1 MALNFPPSPTIG
13 DIYTYNEYSWKWN
26 GDYWESYSTGFDYLP
41 LSGGTVS
48 GNTVF
53 TNGLT
58 ATTISATTYQN
69 LPLDIRVT
77 GATYSNNTFTY
88 TNNTGGTFNVNF
100 STVTGLTV
108 NGTLRATTLTATTI
122 SATTISA
129 TTYQNL
135 PSINLDS
142 IFGGGED
149 GDLNLTSSTL
159 TLTRD
164 SFYNNIILN
173 SDGIIT
179 TSNWRLFCRTLTFNG
194 KAFVRNN
201 GQDGST
207 APSGSGGGSGTGASA
222 GGFLAA
228 GQAGTAGAA
237 GVVQS
242 NGAQSTVVANLALSP
257 HSNVSGPSGKG
268 GNTALRTGGIAG
280 ATNLVTNIKYI
291 STIPFVDTLLRVTI
305 QVSGGTGGRGGS
317 SGASD
322 VAGTAGRGGGGGG
335 GGAGAVVVFAETIVV
350 TSALAPAFTAIGG
363 SGGSGASSS
372 VVDIAGGG
380 GGSGGSGGYII
391 IVYKEIIGSLL
402 NAVNASG
409 GDGGNG
415 GSGGVSGAAITG
427 GNGGGSGGGGRIV
440 LINVLTGVVTHVIG
454 GNGVAGSAATG
465 TAGASRATAT
475 PVTANL

>member
-53 TNGLT
+53 TSGLT

-108 NGTLRATTLTATTI
+108 NGTLRATTVTATTV
-122 SATTISA
+122 SATTIFA

-149 GDLNLTSSTL
+149 GDLELTSSTL

-164 SFYNNIILN
+164 SFYNNITLN
-173 SDGIIT
+173 TNGIIT
-179 TSNWRLFCRTLTFNG
+179 TSSWRLFCKTISFKG
-194 KAFVRNN
+194 GGAVVRNDGQN
-201 GQDGST
+201 GSA

-228 GQAGTAGAA
+228 GQSGTAGAV
-237 GVVQS
+237 GVAQS

-257 HSNVSGPSGKG
+257 HFNVSGPSGKG
-268 GNTALRTGGIAG
+268 GNTALRTGGISG

-291 STIPFVDTLLRVTI
+291 STIPFVDTLLRVTT
-305 QVSGGTGGRGGS
+305 QVNGGAAGRGGS

-322 VAGTAGRGGGGGG
+322 AVGTLG
-335 GGAGAVVVFAETIVV
+335 
-350 TSALAPAFTAIGG
+350 
-363 SGGSGASSS
+363 
-372 VVDIAGGG
+372 
-380 GGSGGSGGYII
+380 
-391 IVYKEIIGSLL
+391 
-402 NAVNASG
+402 
-409 GDGGNG
+409 
-415 GSGGVSGAAITG
+415 
-427 GNGGGSGGGGRIV
+427 
-440 LINVLTGVVTHVIG
+440 
-454 GNGVAGSAATG
+454 
-465 TAGASRATAT
+465 
-475 PVTANL
+475 